1 MKRIFLFVVILIS
14 FVLKSNVSAQNQQI
28 NIKKHYELS
37 STEANKDF
45 TEFEQSINN
54 YGELD
59 QFRFLDQR
67 RTINFSGADV
77 SIELFSANELLT
89 LFGKEISP
97 LTIMPGTIY
106 RPVDFMVTTNDD
118 ILTIFPL
125 YIKQDPIQ
133 Y

>member
-1 MKRIFLFVVILIS
+1 MNKNILYIVILTSLI
-14 FVLKSNVSAQNQQI
+14 FTSNLSAQNQPF

-37 STEANKDF
+37 STEVNKDF
-45 TEFEQSINN
+45 TEFEQSISN

-77 SIELFSANELLT
+77 SIELFSANELLA

-118 ILTIFPL
+118 VLTIFPL

>member
-1 MKRIFLFVVILIS
+1 MNKNILFIVILTSLIFTS
-14 FVLKSNVSAQNQQI
+14 IVSAQNQQVT
-28 NIKKHYELS
+28 IKKHYELS

-54 YGELD
+54 FGELD
-59 QFRFLDQR
+59 QFRFLNQR
-67 RTINFSGADV
+67 RTINFSGSNV
-77 SIELFSANELLT
+77 SIELFSASELLT

-97 LTIMPGTIY
+97 LTIMPGTFY
-106 RPVDFMVTTNDD
+106 KPVDFMITTNDD
-118 ILTIFPL
+118 ILTVFPL